1 MTVNKRA
8 SPPFLGPELRA
19 PVASDLQRVQAH
31 VIEAHEYD
39 ELPELTDD
47 MLARGTVNKGG
58 RPRSNNPRKL
68 ISIRLPED
76 VIQRW
81 RATGPGWQT
90 RMADKLTKAAPK

>member
-1 MTVNKRA
+1 MTA
-8 SPPFLGPELRA
+8 SK
-19 PVASDLQRVQAH
+19 PVSPRSFGSDLKRVATH
-31 VIEAHEYD
+31 VIQPEEYE

-58 RPRSNNPRKL
+58 RPRSPNPKRL
-68 ISIRLPED
+68 ISIRLTDD

-90 RMADKLTKAAPK
+90 RMADKLSKSAPK